1 VNTTNQQTLIEVK
14 HIHKHFGATIALNDV
29 SLSIPTGIIAGLIG
43 ENGSGK
49 STLSSIMSGIL
60 SPTQGEMLF
69 KGNPWAPADVIE
81 ASKQGI
87 GIVVQ
92 EAGTISGITVAQ
104 NIFLGNESLFSTLG
118 FVNQRK
124 MNLAAK
130 VLLERLELDLDPN
143 TRIEKLDSQSR
154 KLVEIA
160 KIMYWNPDVLII
172 DETSTSLS
180 HTGREF
186 LYKLMKRHKESGKSV
201 IFISHDLDEMMAYCD
216 ELNVLRDGVL
226 VGKLTKAEFSASTIR
241 NMMVGRELK
250 GQYYRND
257 FDPYGDNVVLKAD
270 QITTIKDLLV
280 FSLELHQ
287 GEILGI
293 GGLAHCGM
301 HTVGKAL
308 FGIEKVLDGE
318 VKLVANNKVIKNAK
332 TAVKNRMGYVSKNRD
347 TESLGLSA
355 SIYENIASTGFEL
368 NQGFK
373 PLISNKKENQYVDKQ
388 IEDLKIKCASKHHMV
403 STLSGGNKQ
412 KVVFG
417 KWIASDAQILI
428 LDSPTRG
435 VDVGVKAAMYQLI
448 YDMKK
453 AGKSIILISEE
464 LQELIGMSDRI
475 LIMKDG
481 EVTGEFK
488 RSPELTEH
496 VLIEYMV

>member
-1 VNTTNQQTLIEVK
+1 MNTTETKTLVEVI

-29 SLSIPTGIIAGLIG
+29 SLTIPAGTVSGLIG

-49 STLSSIMSGIL
+49 STLSSILSGIL
-60 SPTQGEMLF
+60 TPTQGEMLF
-69 KGNPWAPADVIE
+69 KGQPWAPNDVIE

-92 EAGTISGITVAQ
+92 EAGTITGITVAQ

-124 MNLAAK
+124 MNQAAK
-130 VLLERLELDLDPN
+130 QLLEKLNLKLDP
-143 TRIEKLDSQSR
+143 TMRIEKLDSQQR

-160 KIMYWNPDVLII
+160 KIMYWNPDILII

-180 HTGREF
+180 HDGREF
-186 LYKLMKRHKESGKSV
+186 LYKLMQKQKSEGKSV
-201 IFISHDLDEMMAYCD
+201 IFISHDLDEMMTHCD
-216 ELNVLRDGVL
+216 ELNILRDGVL
-226 VGKLTKAEFSASTIR
+226 VGKLKQSEFSAATIR
-241 NMMVGRELK
+241 HMMVGRELK

-257 FDPYGDNVVLKAD
+257 YDPYDSEVVLKAD
-270 QITTIKDLLV
+270 QITTLKDLLV
-280 FSLELHQ
+280 FSLELHK

-301 HTVGKAL
+301 HTLGKAL
-308 FGIEKVLDGE
+308 FGIEAVLDGS
-318 VKLVANNKVIKNAK
+318 VKLVQSGIEIKSAK

-355 SIYENIASTGFEL
+355 SIYENIASTGYEI
-368 NQGFK
+368 NQSMK
-373 PLISNKKENQYVDKQ
+373 PFISNTKETQFVDKQ

-417 KWIASDAQILI
+417 KWIASDAQVLI

-448 YDMKK
+448 YEMKK

-481 EVTGEFK
+481 EVSGEFM